1 MRKIILNSYMEHS
14 KNYALLN
21 VILGIMELMNA
32 PWKLI
37 FFIIPVGS
45 YAVGLHFREYL
56 ELPFI
61 PDRIKSEYD
70 IFINSLLVIMLILL
84 ILAVLVTI
92 GRTLYN
98 KETKVFREALEKE
111 NKEAIHLI
119 YKRKK
124 GKKIERK
131 LYMNF

>member
-1 MRKIILNSYMEHS
+1 MEHS

-70 IFINSLLVIMLILL
+70 IFINALLVIMLILL
-84 ILAVLVTI
+84 ILAVLPNGVTN
-92 GRTLYN
+92 T
-98 KETKVFREALEKE
+98 
-111 NKEAIHLI
+111 
-119 YKRKK
+119 
-124 GKKIERK
+124 
-131 LYMNF
+131 

>member
-1 MRKIILNSYMEHS
+1 MEHS

-70 IFINSLLVIMLILL
+70 IFITNSK
-84 ILAVLVTI
+84 A
-92 GRTLYN
+92 RD
-98 KETKVFREALEKE
+98 KQ
-111 NKEAIHLI
+111 
-119 YKRKK
+119 
-124 GKKIERK
+124 
-131 LYMNF
+131 

>member
-1 MRKIILNSYMEHS
+1 MEHS

-84 ILAVLVTI
+84 ILAVLPNGVTN
-92 GRTLYN
+92 T
-98 KETKVFREALEKE
+98 
-111 NKEAIHLI
+111 
-119 YKRKK
+119 
-124 GKKIERK
+124 
-131 LYMNF
+131 